1 MPKIARRSFAATVA
15 LLVCLSAGAAAAAQI
30 KVLCAGA
37 MRAVLQQLAPAF
49 EKSSGNTLLDGMS
62 SILGYTRGY
71 RSMALSSP
79 AVRLLNP
86 IHLAGCSMGAA
97 PNRR

>member
-49 EKSSGNTLLDGMS
+49 EKSSGNTLVIEYATAGKIEKEVVNDE
-62 SILGYTRGY
+62 SIDVAILTKPHAEKLM
-71 RSMALSSP
+71 RSTNS
-79 AVRLLNP
+79 V
-86 IHLAGCSMGAA
+86 
-97 PNRR
+97 